1 MPEVVVMLLF
11 LLFLLRLWLRLGCC
25 WPAMRSEV
33 LLASRFVMKMQKV
46 ASLAACCSAA
56 LQSVFDD
63 LKKEL
68 QLRSVANGEF
78 DSEHM
83 ETGVLMLGGPHP

>member
-1 MPEVVVMLLF
+1 M
-11 LLFLLRLWLRLGCC
+11 
-25 WPAMRSEV
+25 
-33 LLASRFVMKMQKV
+33 
-46 ASLAACCSAA
+46 ASLAACKNAT

-83 ETGVLMLGGPHP
+83 ETGVLMLGGPHPSCELASCAMLHDRGQPVAQLLLMLFMPVHLN

>member
-1 MPEVVVMLLF
+1 M
-11 LLFLLRLWLRLGCC
+11 
-25 WPAMRSEV
+25 
-33 LLASRFVMKMQKV
+33 
-46 ASLAACCSAA
+46 ASLAACCNSA

-68 QLRSVANGEF
+68 QLRSVASGEF

-83 ETGVLMLGGPHP
+83 ETGVLILGRPHPSCQLVPGTMLHDHICNQLCICCWRCS

>member
-1 MPEVVVMLLF
+1 MTTLSNQL
-11 LLFLLRLWLRLGCC
+11 
-25 WPAMRSEV
+25 
-33 LLASRFVMKMQKV
+33 QV
-46 ASLAACCSAA
+46 AFLAACCNAA

-83 ETGVLMLGGPHP
+83 ETGVLMLGEPNSHVNLLVALSCMTMCNQLRSCC